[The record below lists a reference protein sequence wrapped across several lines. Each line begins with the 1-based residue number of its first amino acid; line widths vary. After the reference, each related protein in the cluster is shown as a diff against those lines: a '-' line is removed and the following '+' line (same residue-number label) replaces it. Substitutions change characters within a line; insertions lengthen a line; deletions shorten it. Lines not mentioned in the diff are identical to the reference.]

1 MKLSLDLILEL
12 VKVDSV
18 GSEGFFEV
26 HSVEPGFFCSES
38 VPASLELN
46 RYEISVY
53 TEASHPGDVHQLHN
67 KLVMIWEE
75 IAEVWPIVTGY
86 RRGLSNRKQTDT
98 PGYRSNIDEVMIELQ
113 RKEGLSFVT
122 SDFPFGRT
130 RWGNY
135 EKPPV
140 ADALILRKEC
150 ISDPKL
156 KILIGYYH
164 KALENKDIKIKDY
177 WSLPLYKIKDQLEII
192 HNKKEISELRITKAD
207 LTFFEDNLSNHD
219 LRHPGYGDR
228 AKPINAEDKNKLF
241 LIARCW
247 IARELDSRSLPFS
260 KKGLEN
266 LLV

>member
-1 MKLSLDLILEL
+1 MKLSLDLTLKP

-18 GSEGFFEV
+18 GSEGFAKEHLV
-26 HSVEPGFFCSES
+26 KPGFFCLES
-38 VPASLELN
+38 VPASPELN

-53 TEASHPGDVHQLHN
+53 TEASHSGEVHQLHN
-67 KLVMIWEE
+67 QLIMIWEE
-75 IAEVWPIVTGY
+75 IAEVWPIVTGG
-86 RRGLSNRKQTDT
+86 RLGLSNKKQPDT
-98 PGYRSNIDEVMIELQ
+98 PEYRSNIDEVIVELQ
-113 RKEGLSFVT
+113 RKEGLEFVT
-122 SDFPFGRT
+122 SDFFFGWKI
-130 RWGNY
+130 WGRY

-140 ADALILRKEC
+140 TDALILRKEC

-192 HNKKEISELRITKAD
+192 HNKKEISELRITKTD